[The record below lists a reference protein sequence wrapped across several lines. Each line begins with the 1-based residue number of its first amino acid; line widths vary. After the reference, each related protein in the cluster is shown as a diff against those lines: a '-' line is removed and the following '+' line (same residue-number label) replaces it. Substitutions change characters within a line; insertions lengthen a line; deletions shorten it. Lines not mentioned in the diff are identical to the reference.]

1 MRPRTVVAVVVVLGL
16 LAGGALFAL
25 GGADGTGSLDATWVS
40 DTGRDVR
47 VNHHEPMAGQVDGV
61 GVVFAPVSG
70 ADDTDDCALFALDAA
85 SGDRRWNHSVSR
97 ADCAI
102 HAVADPSLG
111 DVDEDGTRE
120 VFVATT
126 ERRVFGFDPTTGD
139 REFAYRLSA
148 YGYSG
153 PLVADFLGDSAPEV
167 VVVDAKGEVS
177 VVYANGTVAWTHQL
191 DAYTFGQPAIAD
203 FDADGDR
210 ELAVGTSGEGVLALF
225 ERDGSLAW
233 QRANATEDSITWTN
247 TGQLDD
253 DPAREILA
261 ATTGGEVVVVDGRF
275 GDVEWRRSFGSLAAV
290 HAFGDGDD
298 DGTVEVYATAQDG
311 VLRALD
317 GTTGE
322 TEWTTTLTTADV
334 QMMPPPVLGDVD
346 GDGSRELV
354 VAGNDGTVSVVAPDD
369 GAVTATYERD
379 VIVYAHPRLADTD
392 GDGVQEIYVMYADGS
407 VVALS
412 AIE

>member
-1 MRPRTVVAVVVVLGL
+1 MVVLGL

-25 GGADGTGSLDATWVS
+25 GGADGTGPLDATWVS

-47 VNHHEPMAGQVDGV
+47 VNHHEPMAGRVEGT

-70 ADDTDDCALFALDAA
+70 ANDTDGCALYALDAA
-85 SGDRRWNHSVSR
+85 SGDRRWNHSVPR

-111 DVDEDGTRE
+111 DVDGDGTRE

-126 ERRVFGFDPTTGD
+126 ERRVFGFDPTSGD
-139 REFAYRLSA
+139 REFAYELSA

-153 PLVADFLGDSAPEV
+153 PLVADLVGDGAPEV

-177 VVYANGTVAWTHQL
+177 VVYANGTAAWTRQL
-191 DAYTFGQPAIAD
+191 GAYTFGQPAIAD

-210 ELAVGTSGEGVLALF
+210 ELAVGTSGAGVLYLF

-233 QRANATEDSITWTN
+233 RRANATEDSITWTN

-261 ATTGGEVVVVDGRF
+261 ATTGGEVVAVDGRS
-275 GDVEWRRSFGSLAAV
+275 GDVEWRRSLGSLAAV

-298 DGTVEVYATAQDG
+298 DGTVEVYATAVDG
-311 VLRALD
+311 VLRSLD
-317 GTTGE
+317 ATTGE
-322 TEWTTTLTTADV
+322 TEWQTTLTNADV

-346 GDGSRELV
+346 GDDDEELV
-354 VAGNDGTVSVVAPDD
+354 VASNDGSVSVVEPASGDVV
-369 GAVTATYERD
+369 ASYERD
-379 VIVYAHPRLADTD
+379 VIVYAHPRVVDTD
-392 GDGVQEIYVMYADGS
+392 GDGKDEIYVMYADGS

-412 AIE
+412 A